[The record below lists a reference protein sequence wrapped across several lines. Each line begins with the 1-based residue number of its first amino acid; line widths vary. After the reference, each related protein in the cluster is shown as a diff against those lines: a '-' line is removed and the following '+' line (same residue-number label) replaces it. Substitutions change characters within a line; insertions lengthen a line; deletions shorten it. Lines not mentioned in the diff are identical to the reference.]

1 MALIDEV
8 GFDSS
13 FSFIY
18 SPRPGTPAAD
28 LADDTPQEVK
38 LERLARLQKTH
49 RRASAVISERMVG
62 TRPAHSGRSRVEECR
77 RAGRAHRQQPAWEF
91 SGNLRLINQFVEVNI
106 ASAYPHSLRG
116 EIVIRED

>member
-1 MALIDEV
+1 MKLIDEV

-38 LERLARLQKTH
+38 LERLARLQ
-49 RRASAVISERMVG
+49 RRIDEQSAVISERMVG
-62 TRPAHSGRSRVEECR
+62 TASAFWSKPCR
-77 RAGRAHRQQPAWEF
+77 RRMPKSWPGAPTTTGW
-91 SGNLRLINQFVEVNI
+91 
-106 ASAYPHSLRG
+106 
-116 EIVIRED
+116 